1 MAAAYSLTSSETKRI
16 AEKNERYYDSNVRV
30 AQFEV
35 GDRVLVRKVGIQGKH
50 KLADQWD
57 SEV

>member
-1 MAAAYSLTSSETKRI
+1 MAAAYSLASSEAKRI

-30 AQFEV
+30 AQLEV
-35 GDRVLVRKVGIQGKH
+35 GDRVLVMKGGIHGKH